1 VHTNPI
7 LLMRLAVLAT
17 VGGAGADELAVTT
30 APRMTGAPEIQSIND
45 KMMVMMI
52 QQTTTDRQSLE
63 LDSLQGVGVRP
74 SSAKPS

>member
-1 VHTNPI
+1 
-7 LLMRLAVLAT
+7 M
-17 VGGAGADELAVTT
+17 AGAELAVTA
-30 APRMTGAPEIQSIND
+30 APRMTGAPEIRSIND

-63 LDSLQGVGVRP
+63 LDSMQGVGVRP